1 MQQSY
6 FHRQDVQERDATVI
20 AQADLSGCTAMV
32 SPCAQQEPA
41 SVANQRSVP
50 DGPLSDVRPRRT
62 RAAQEGSL
70 APVCPQTLK
79 SYLPLVNQI
88 VAQIARRLPANVLRD
103 DLLAA
108 GVFGLLDSLRRNGGN
123 GGETF
128 EWYARMRI
136 RGAVVDEL
144 RAQDWLSRRRRA
156 AVSAARDGEGPTARP
171 TTCLVS
177 LHDLTPV
184 EEQVHLVAEDEDPAA
199 TLEARESYRALFRA
213 MEQLPE
219 RERQVVGMHYFDGK
233 KLKEIGAHLGVSE
246 PRVSQLHSR
255 ALERLKILIQR
266 AAA

>member
-32 SPCAQQEPA
+32 SPCAPQEPA
-41 SVANQRSVP
+41 SMVGRRSLP
-50 DGPLSDVRPRRT
+50 EAPMSDVRPRRART
-62 RAAQEGSL
+62 VPEGSL

-123 GGETF
+123 GGDTF

-156 AVSAARDGEGPTARP
+156 AVTAAREGESGAARP
-171 TTCLVS
+171 TCLVS

-199 TLEARESYRALFRA
+199 ALEARESYRALFRA

-219 RERQVVGMHYFDGK
+219 RERQIVGMHYFDGV
-233 KLKEIGAHLGVSE
+233 KLKDIGAHLGVSE
-246 PRVSQLHSR
+246 PRVSQLHAR
-255 ALERLKILIQR
+255 ALGRLKILIQR

>member
-32 SPCAQQEPA
+32 SPCTQQRPEGTVGRSLLDAPA
-41 SVANQRSVP
+41 S
-50 DGPLSDVRPRRT
+50 DTRPRR
-62 RAAQEGSL
+62 RAAQEGNL
-70 APVCPQTLK
+70 PPVCAQTLK
-79 SYLPLVNQI
+79 SYLPLVNQV

-123 GGETF
+123 EGETF

-156 AVSAARDGEGPTARP
+156 AVTAARDGATNPTRP

-177 LHDLTPV
+177 LHDLTPI

-199 TLEARESYRALFRA
+199 AYEARESYRALFRA

-246 PRVSQLHSR
+246 PRVSQLHAR
-255 ALERLKILIQR
+255 ALGRLKILIQR